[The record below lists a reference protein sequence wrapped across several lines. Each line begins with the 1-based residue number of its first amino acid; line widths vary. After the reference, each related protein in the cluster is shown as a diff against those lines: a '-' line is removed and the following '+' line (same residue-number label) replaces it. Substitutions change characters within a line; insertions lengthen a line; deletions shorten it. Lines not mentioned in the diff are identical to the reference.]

1 MKAIKLVIIPLLA
14 LLSACSTT
22 YEAESDYNNAYN
34 FNSVDSFHV
43 VGDELYKNP
52 YLSDMNRDRINDSI
66 SAELAKLNLDEEN
79 KSSADVL
86 INYFVVTKDK
96 VKVTSTPVSYSR
108 YGAYGQSH
116 ISARDYVEGTII
128 IDVVDNKSQKS
139 IWRSS
144 IHKSVKEFDTPQE
157 RSQEIAKVIKAMFSE
172 FPTQT
177 S

>member
-1 MKAIKLVIIPLLA
+1 MKAIKLVILPILA

-34 FNSVDSFHV
+34 FNEVESYHV
-43 VGDELYKNP
+43 IGDAQYKNP
-52 YLSDMNRDRINDSI
+52 YLSDMNRERINDSI
-66 SAELAKLNLDEEN
+66 SAELAKLKLEQQN

-86 INYFVVTKDK
+86 ISYFVVTKDK
-96 VKVTSTPVSYSR
+96 VKVTSSPVGYGR
-108 YGAYGQSH
+108 YGAYGQTH
-116 ISARDYVEGTII
+116 INARDYVEGTIV
-128 IDVVDNKSQKS
+128 IDVIDNKTHKS

-144 IHKSVKEFDTPQE
+144 INKSVKEFDTPEE

-172 FPTQT
+172 FPSQT